1 MTTSWSHA
9 MRGQWRQALSANVGG
24 SLLAVAAVTAASLC
38 LISAVCGRWLVAP
51 SERILAV
58 VALAIA
64 AVTLV
69 DWAMRL
75 ATG

>member
-9 MRGQWRQALSANVGG
+9 MRGQWRQALSSNAGG
-24 SLLAVAAVTAASLC
+24 SLLAVAAAIAAAWC
-38 LISAVCGRWLVAP
+38 LISAISGRWLVAH

-58 VALAIA
+58 LALLIA
-64 AVTLV
+64 AVTLA

-75 ATG
+75 AMG